1 MAYYNKGEDITL
13 APYKRDL
20 CNAYLCNAYI
30 YISVRSVSLL
40 KSKCNI
46 HTYV

>member
-1 MAYYNKGEDITL
+1 MAYYNKGGDITL

-30 YISVRSVSLL
+30 YI
-40 KSKCNI
+40 
-46 HTYV
+46 

>member
-30 YISVRSVSLL
+30 YIY
-40 KSKCNI
+40 KCKI
-46 HTYV
+46 RLPLEEQV